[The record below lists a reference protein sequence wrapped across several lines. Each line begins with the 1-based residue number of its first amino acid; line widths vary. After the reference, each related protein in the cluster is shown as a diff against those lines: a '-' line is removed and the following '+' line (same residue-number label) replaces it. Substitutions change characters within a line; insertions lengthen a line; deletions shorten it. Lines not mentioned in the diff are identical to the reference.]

1 MYPRAGISGADADMR
16 TKKADIVV
24 VGAGIQG
31 LLTARELARGGLSVM
46 LIERNFPGR
55 EASRASAGILSPLY
69 PWRVPAPMQ
78 ALAHWS
84 QQYYPVL
91 ADDLRRETGI
101 DPEFINSG
109 MLIFGAEEQ
118 QVAQAWARYSA
129 RPLDILEGRQI
140 TVCEPGLAGT
150 QMKSAVYLPTVA
162 HVQSSRLLK
171 ALTEHIYGLGVP
183 ILNEQP
189 VTGLL
194 ERNGEITGLR
204 TPGGDIEAGRV
215 VLATGAWSG
224 ELLESEGLA
233 GYGVRPVRGQ
243 IIQFDGPP
251 GLLTRI
257 LLDDGKYIV
266 SRRNGHLVV
275 GATIEDVGFDDGV
288 TDDARDMLQEAAA
301 RILPALG
308 NLPVQRQWAGLRPGT
323 DADCPL
329 IGEHPEM
336 RGLYLNTGHSRH
348 GLTTAPASARLLAD
362 LLLERSPILDPGE
375 YRVGR

>member
-1 MYPRAGISGADADMR
+1 MR

-24 VGAGIQG
+24 VGAGILG

-46 LIERNFPGR
+46 LVERNFPGR

-69 PWRVPAPMQ
+69 PWRAPAPMQ

-84 QQYYPVL
+84 QQFYPVL

-101 DPEFINSG
+101 DPELVNSG
-109 MLIFGAEEQ
+109 MLVFDPDEQ

-129 RPLDILEGRQI
+129 RPLDFLEGSQVGI
-140 TVCEPGLAGT
+140 CEPGLAGADAR
-150 QMKSAVYLPTVA
+150 SAVYLPTVA
-162 HVQSSRLLK
+162 HVHSSRLLK
-171 ALTEHIYGLGVP
+171 ALTEHVYSLGVP
-183 ILNEQP
+183 IQKELP
-189 VTGLL
+189 VEGLL
-194 ERNGEITGLR
+194 EKNGAIAGLR
-204 TPGGDIEAGRV
+204 TSDGDIEAERV
-215 VLATGAWSG
+215 VIAAGAWSG
-224 ELLESEGLA
+224 NLLESEGLS
-233 GYGVRPVRGQ
+233 GFGIKPLRGQ
-243 IIQFDGPP
+243 VIQFDGPP

-257 LLDDGKYIV
+257 LLEGGKYIV
-266 SRRNGHLVV
+266 PRRNGNLVV
-275 GATIEDVGFDDGV
+275 GSTVEDVGFDDGI
-288 TDDARDMLQEAAA
+288 TDDACDMLKEAAA
-301 RILPALG
+301 RLLPALS
-308 NLPVQRQWAGLRPGT
+308 NLPIQRQWAGLRPGI

-362 LLLERSPILDPGE
+362 LLLSRSPILDPGE

>member
-1 MYPRAGISGADADMR
+1 MR

-24 VGAGIQG
+24 VGAGILG

-46 LIERNFPGR
+46 LVERSFPGR

-69 PWRVPAPMQ
+69 PWRAPAPMQ

-101 DPEFINSG
+101 DPELVNSG
-109 MLIFGAEEQ
+109 MLIFDHDEQ

-129 RPLDILEGRQI
+129 RPLDYLEGRQVAI
-140 TVCEPGLAGT
+140 CEPGLAGAESR
-150 QMKSAVYLPTVA
+150 SAVYLPTVA
-162 HVQSSRLLK
+162 HIHSSRLLK
-171 ALTEHIYGLGVP
+171 ALTEHVYSLGVP
-183 ILNEQP
+183 IQNELP
-189 VTGLL
+189 VEGLQ
-194 ERNGEITGLR
+194 ERNGAITGLR
-204 TPGGDIEAGRV
+204 TPDGLIEAERV
-215 VLATGAWSG
+215 VIAAGAWSG
-224 ELLESEGLA
+224 QLLESEGLS
-233 GYGVRPVRGQ
+233 GYGIRPLRGQ

-257 LLDDGKYIV
+257 LLDGAKYIV
-266 SRRNGHLVV
+266 SRRNGNLVV
-275 GATIEDVGFDDGV
+275 GSTVEDAGFDDG
-288 TDDARDMLQEAAA
+288 TTADACEMLKEHAA
-301 RILPALG
+301 RLMPALA
-308 NLPVQRQWAGLRPGT
+308 NLPVQRQWAGLRPGL

-362 LLLERSPILDPGE
+362 LLLGRSPILDPGE